1 MAGVSRNKSN
11 GKFSCMHGKKTTP
24 VSVPAGVNDDLK
36 TVTMAQT
43 GSTSF
48 GRGPMMFAQT
58 GAESSGLPTQLA

>member
-1 MAGVSRNKSN
+1 
-11 GKFSCMHGKKTTP
+11 MHGKKTTP

-58 GAESSGLPTQLA
+58 GAESSGLPT

>member
-11 GKFSCMHGKKTTP
+11 GKFSCMHGKKNTP
-24 VSVPAGVNDDLK
+24 VSVPAGVKDDLK

-48 GRGPMMFAQT
+48 GHGPMMFA
-58 GAESSGLPTQLA
+58 